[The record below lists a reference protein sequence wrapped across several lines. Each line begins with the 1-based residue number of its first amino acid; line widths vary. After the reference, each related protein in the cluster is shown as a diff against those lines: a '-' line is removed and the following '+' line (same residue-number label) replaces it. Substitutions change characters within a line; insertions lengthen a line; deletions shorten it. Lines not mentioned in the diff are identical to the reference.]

1 MLAHK
6 GLDHAQINSQ
16 VNCLIAQYNEA
27 KNKRPIKTFTI
38 KSNKKDPS
46 KKIMLND
53 FDDLCCLKDAG
64 PAIYVIEQTKGCPDK
79 AHKDFQKFKGIKKKE
94 IKVSQKNEC
103 PSSIMYVGSSVKG
116 IKNRIKQHIN
126 SEPEG
131 TYALKLKNWF
141 EGECKIHIFVY
152 EDITKEVLQ
161 IIEDAL
167 ASTLKPAF
175 GKRGSNGK

>member
-1 MLAHK
+1 MTSKKPMTFK

-64 PAIYVIEQTKGCPDK
+64 P
-79 AHKDFQKFKGIKKKE
+79 
-94 IKVSQKNEC
+94 
-103 PSSIMYVGSSVKG
+103 
-116 IKNRIKQHIN
+116 
-126 SEPEG
+126 
-131 TYALKLKNWF
+131 
-141 EGECKIHIFVY
+141 
-152 EDITKEVLQ
+152 
-161 IIEDAL
+161 
-167 ASTLKPAF
+167 
-175 GKRGSNGK
+175 